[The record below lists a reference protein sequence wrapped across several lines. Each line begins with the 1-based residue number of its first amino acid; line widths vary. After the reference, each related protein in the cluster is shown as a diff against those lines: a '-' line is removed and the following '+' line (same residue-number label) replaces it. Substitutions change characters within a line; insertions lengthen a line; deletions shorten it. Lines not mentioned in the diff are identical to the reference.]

1 VSEAIWK
8 PHVTVAAVA
17 ERDGRFLLVE
27 ELIEGQLVL
36 NQPAGHLD
44 ENESLLAAVTRET
57 LEETAWEFEPESLI
71 GLYLWKEPTGG
82 KTFLRAAFAGR
93 CLRHHPGQP
102 LDTGVQRAIWLSRP
116 EIAALQ
122 DRLRS
127 PLVLMCI
134 DDYLSGKRFP
144 LDMLRYLNGSAEN
157 TGI

>member
-1 VSEAIWK
+1 MSEAIWK

-144 LDMLRYLNGSAEN
+144 LDMLRYLNGSTEN

>member
-1 VSEAIWK
+1 MSEAIWK